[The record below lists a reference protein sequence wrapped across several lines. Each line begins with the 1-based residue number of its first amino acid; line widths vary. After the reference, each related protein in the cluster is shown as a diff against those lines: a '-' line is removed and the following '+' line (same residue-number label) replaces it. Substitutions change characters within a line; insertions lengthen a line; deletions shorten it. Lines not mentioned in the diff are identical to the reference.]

1 VGAALAANTGAAG
14 AMHRVGFKGLGD
26 LLQTRHFA
34 CRVLPLCLSCDDLF
48 VSYIWTKIWLSIE
61 GVNMQN
67 IFADVAVS
75 VSELKKN
82 PSAVMTGAAGMPV
95 AVLNHNRVMGYMVPA
110 ELYEAMMERLE
121 DLELSELAKSRL
133 GEKGVPVSLDDL

>member
-1 VGAALAANTGAAG
+1 MGAALAANTGAAG
-14 AMHRVGFKGLGD
+14 AMHRVGFRGLGD
-26 LLQTRHFA
+26 LPKRRHFA
-34 CRVLPLCLSCDDLF
+34 CRVSPLCLSSDDLF
-48 VSYIWTKIWLSIE
+48 VSYIWTKIWLSFE
-61 GVNMQN
+61 GENMQN

-121 DLELSELAKSRL
+121 DLELGELAKSRL